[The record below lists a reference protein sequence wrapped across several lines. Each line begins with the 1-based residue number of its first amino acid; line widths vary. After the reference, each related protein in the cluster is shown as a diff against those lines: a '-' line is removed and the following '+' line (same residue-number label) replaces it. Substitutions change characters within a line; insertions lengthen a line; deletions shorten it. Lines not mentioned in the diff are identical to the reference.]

1 MKNISLNFFGE
12 EVSINMPT
20 NLASLR
26 QQISEKFMFSP
37 SDAAEIIVSYA
48 KDLGKKIIQTE
59 QDFVNFIS
67 EKINKI
73 DLDISQDSKLY
84 KKSFVNLQKETED
97 GKKELE
103 LALKKKE
110 EIKKRRETALNKRTQ
125 EIKDLEAKINE
136 LKKQKKELEK
146 LSRRE
151 EKQFCKEEKINNK
164 KIATLQEKLGLKKT
178 KLKSVNV
185 NKVHSMMERC
195 FNAKNEEYQKLEKI
209 PIDFAEKTNK
219 IIRKIIEHKLK
230 KMHDFEKEIQE
241 MKLELKPEEKEFFI
255 NYPQLCNDIGRRV
268 DGFTNYIKCEA
279 TKLFEEIHK
288 IKKNQYE
295 IVCPLKKKLEQ
306 KGKKV
311 KKEVKKDVKKEVKKE
326 ENKKEVHWFV
336 TCDGCKMCPL
346 MGKRY
351 KCDVCPNFD
360 FCEECYKKE
369 KDNHKHSFKM
379 VNSRQFFKQMW
390 EKFKKGET
398 MDGRAIHHGYICD
411 GCDKGPII
419 GNRYKCTVCDDFD
432 YCEACEEKFRDQ
444 HKHPFLK
451 IYKPSMDPVSIKC
464 VIPEMEQNKK

>member
-37 SDAAEIIVSYA
+37 SDAAEIVVSYA

-67 EKINKI
+67 SKINKI

-84 KKSFVNLQKETED
+84 KKSFNTLQKETED
-97 GKKELE
+97 SKKELDK
-103 LALKKKE
+103 ALKQKE
-110 EIKKRRETALNKRTQ
+110 EIKNRRETALNKSSQ
-125 EIKDLEAKINE
+125 EIKDLENKINE
-136 LKKQKKELEK
+136 LKKQKKNLEK
-146 LSRRE
+146 LCHKE
-151 EKQFCKEEKINNK
+151 EKQFFKEEKINNK
-164 KIATLQEKLGLKKT
+164 KIANLQEKLGLSKK
-178 KLKSVNV
+178 KLKSINV
-185 NKVHSMMERC
+185 DKVHSMMERC
-195 FNAKNEEYQKLEKI
+195 FNAKNEEYQKLEQI
-209 PIDFAEKTNK
+209 PINFADKTNK
-219 IIRKIIEHKLK
+219 IIRTIIDHKLK
-230 KMHDFEKEIQE
+230 KFHEFEKEIQE
-241 MKLELKPEEKEFFI
+241 MKIELKQEEKEFFI

-279 TKLFEEIHK
+279 TKLIEDIHK

-295 IVCPLKKKLEQ
+295 IVCPLKKKLEK
-306 KGKKV
+306 KGKDA
-311 KKEVKKDVKKEVKKE
+311 KKDVKKE

-346 MGKRY
+346 IGKRY

-360 FCEECYKKE
+360 FCEGCYKKE
-369 KDNHKHSFKM
+369 KDNHKHSFQT
-379 VNSRQFFKQMW
+379 VSRHQFFKQMW

-398 MDGRAIHHGYICD
+398 IDGRAIHHEYICD

-464 VIPEMEQNKK
+464 VIPEMEKNKK